1 MVVIVFRD
9 RRPSEQF
16 ALRRGSASGKMLGM
30 EFTFVVWK
38 NSAIVPQ
45 KIRQISSRH
54 RDLASVAAHQAGT
67 LKELGDI
74 EMKRNDPDKAL
85 PLQKKPV
92 QLKHDIGI
100 AYSDLGTIFSSE
112 NNIRMR

>member
-1 MVVIVFRD
+1 LWFGKT
-9 RRPSEQF
+9 
-16 ALRRGSASGKMLGM
+16 ALSYPKKYGKYLPGI
-30 EFTFVVWK
+30 
-38 NSAIVPQ
+38 AISPALPR
-45 KIRQISSRH
+45 IRQ
-54 RDLASVAAHQAGT
+54 VP

>member
-1 MVVIVFRD
+1 LPR
-9 RRPSEQF
+9 
-16 ALRRGSASGKMLGM
+16 
-30 EFTFVVWK
+30 
-38 NSAIVPQ
+38 
-45 KIRQISSRH
+45 IRQ
-54 RDLASVAAHQAGT
+54 VP